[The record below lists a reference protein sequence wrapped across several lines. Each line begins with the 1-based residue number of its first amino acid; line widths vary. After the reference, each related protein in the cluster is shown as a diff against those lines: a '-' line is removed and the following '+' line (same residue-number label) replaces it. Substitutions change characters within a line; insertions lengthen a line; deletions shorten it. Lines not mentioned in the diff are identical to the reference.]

1 MFTKHGATDPHRRPV
16 MVFVTNQ
23 GADVMYLIY
32 IPLRCYAYFIL
43 TNMNK
48 YSKIITRHS
57 SEPFQLCVLNYF

>member
-48 YSKIITRHS
+48 YSK
-57 SEPFQLCVLNYF
+57 